1 MKQLFS
7 TKLKIILVLTALVT
21 AALSVVAGLTNRSLP
36 DVLVQGLMTPFRSA
50 ATTLTNTVEK
60 YYSYMFRYE
69 ALEAENQVLKK
80 QLSEMQDTARQADAT
95 TRENERLRKLNQL
108 ETTHES
114 YVMLDAYI
122 IGWSST
128 DFTNVLTINKGSN
141 SGITTNMCAV
151 TANGEV
157 VGLVTQVGPN
167 YAEVKTVLDS
177 TLEISSTISAS
188 GYNGMVSGGYI
199 RGNDK
204 LLRMNYLPS
213 AAIIRNNQQVV
224 TSGSTVYP
232 RGLVV
237 GSVVDAGFE
246 ATGVA
251 KYALLEPAADINALE
266 QIFIITSYTT
276 DTGTTIASS
285 TLTDATTDATTDASA
300 ETTAETT
307 TP

>member
-1 MKQLFS
+1 
-7 TKLKIILVLTALVT
+7 
-21 AALSVVAGLTNRSLP
+21 
-36 DVLVQGLMTPFRSA
+36 
-50 ATTLTNTVEK
+50 
-60 YYSYMFRYE
+60 
-69 ALEAENQVLKK
+69 
-80 QLSEMQDTARQADAT
+80 
-95 TRENERLRKLNQL
+95 
-108 ETTHES
+108 
-114 YVMLDAYI
+114 
-122 IGWSST
+122 
-128 DFTNVLTINKGSN
+128 
-141 SGITTNMCAV
+141 MCAV

-251 KYALLEPAADINALE
+251 KYALLEPAADINAL
-266 QIFIITSYTT
+266 
-276 DTGTTIASS
+276 
-285 TLTDATTDATTDASA
+285 
-300 ETTAETT
+300 
-307 TP
+307 